1 MGTTMRSS
9 QQGKDQEVIQGV
21 QKDLSTMASLPL
33 AGTTYTPASFVALV
47 QSRIDA
53 GNQVVTT
60 KAAWLNAVKTY
71 DTINKQATVAV
82 HDLKQLVIGAFGA
95 TSSKLADFGFTARKV
110 VVLTPA
116 AKAAAAAK
124 RAATRKARNTMGPKA
139 KRKVTGTTTPAP
151 TATPEANAAA
161 PAAGNGAP
169 AGAPAAAPA
178 TAPTVTVN
186 VTAAPANG
194 SPGTPTATVATTAQ
208 APSPTPAPSPV
219 APAKS

>member
-1 MGTTMRSS
+1 MGTTTRSS

-53 GNQVVTT
+53 GNQVVTA

-71 DTINKQATVAV
+71 DTINKQTTVAV

-95 TSSKLADFGFTARKV
+95 TSSKLADFGFAARKV
-110 VVLTPA
+110 VVLTPEQ
-116 AKAAAAAK
+116 KAAATAK
-124 RAATRKARNTMGPKA
+124 RAATRKARGTMGPKA
-139 KRKVTGTTTPAP
+139 KLKVTGATASAP
-151 TATPEANAAA
+151 TAA
-161 PAAGNGAP
+161 PA
-169 AGAPAAAPA
+169 APAAAPA

-194 SPGTPTATVATTAQ
+194 SPGNPTATVATTAA
-208 APSPTPAPSPV
+208 APSPTPEPSPV

>member
-1 MGTTMRSS
+1 MGTTTRSS

-21 QKDLSTMASLPL
+21 QKDLSTVASLPL
-33 AGTTYTPASFVALV
+33 AGSTYTPASFTALV

-71 DTINKQATVAV
+71 ETIDTQATVAV
-82 HDLKQLVIGAFGA
+82 HDLKQYVIGSFGA
-95 TSSKLADFGFTARKV
+95 ASSKLADFGFTPRKV

-116 AKAAAAAK
+116 QKAAAADK
-124 RAATRKARNTMGPKA
+124 RAATRKARNTLGPKA
-139 KRKVTGTTTPAP
+139 KLKITGATAPAS
-151 TATPEANAAA
+151 TAAPAGSAA

-186 VTAAPANG
+186 VTTPAAG
-194 SPGTPTATVATTAQ
+194 QPGNPTATVATTAE
-208 APSPTPAPSPV
+208 APAATP